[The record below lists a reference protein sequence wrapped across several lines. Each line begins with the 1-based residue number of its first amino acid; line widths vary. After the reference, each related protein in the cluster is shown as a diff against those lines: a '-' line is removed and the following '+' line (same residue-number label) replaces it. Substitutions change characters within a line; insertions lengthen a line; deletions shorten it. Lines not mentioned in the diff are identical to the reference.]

1 MSVTPLPSDQALL
14 ASHVSWKRLRARLFH
29 TVLIMVS
36 VGAVAL
42 YLNSAAGGLFFHAE
56 GLVTR
61 ERVAVAPPFEGKV
74 TQVFVHPGDKVARGQ
89 KIAVVE
95 SATLSR
101 SLSELAAQR
110 ALLISKIA
118 ALEARRRIVTETLP
132 IAEES
137 ARRTSAFLQTLA
149 DARMRGLVVNRSLQE
164 MTVAALNATER
175 AATFQAEQESLAE
188 ELEANKNA
196 LLEASTAYESLKTL
210 YNGGIL
216 SAGVSGD
223 IGSDIAAV
231 GQVLTPGNGAVA
243 QIYTG
248 ENFVLAYVSD
258 AYLSDIVE
266 GQKVGVK
273 MRGEVFNARV
283 ERILPINAAL
293 PADLQNPNRLRERGR
308 LVRIQLTDPNALA
321 IGQKVEIT
329 RCFAE
334 DCRLGPL
341 QAAWQRLRAFFAPIA
356 ATAGAFDP

>member
-1 MSVTPLPSDQALL
+1 VSVTAIPSDQALQ
-14 ASHVSWKRLRARLFH
+14 ASHVSWKRLRRRLF
-29 TVLIMVS
+29 TTALILVS

-42 YLNSAAGGLFFHAE
+42 YLNSTAGGFFFHAE

-89 KIAVVE
+89 KIAVVQ

-118 ALEARRRIVTETLP
+118 ALEARRRIVAETLP

-137 ARRTSAFLQTLA
+137 ARRTTAFLQTLT

-196 LLEASTAYESLKTL
+196 LREAGAAYESLKTL
-210 YNGGIL
+210 YGDGVL
-216 SAGVSGD
+216 YAGVSGD
-223 IGSDIAAV
+223 IGSEVAAV

-243 QIYTG
+243 VIYTG
-248 ENFVLAYVSD
+248 EDFVLAYVPD
-258 AYLSDIVE
+258 AYLSEIAE

-273 MRGEVFNARV
+273 MRGKVFNARIQ
-283 ERILPINAAL
+283 RILPINAAL

-308 LVRIQLTDPNALA
+308 LVRIELTDPNALA

-341 QAAWQRLRAFFAPIA
+341 RALWQGLLGMFASS
-356 ATAGAFDP
+356 D